1 MNKENAEKVVLY
13 IRSQPKKTINA
24 TVVQKVLKSS
34 SSYANTL
41 LFEMK
46 NKGLLRREKI
56 GLYVITPEGEDFA
69 PPIADNF
76 EESKKAYA
84 MKPKRTHNKETYGK
98 RVDDIKECLNDFI
111 ILMLDNGGYIASS
124 VQDSIIA
131 KYKVNKAVLTYAIR
145 LGYIKRIAQATY
157 KSRVDSISTI
167 RAKKIFDNIRE
178 ASTNKKMTTNSQIYT
193 KKGNFNYKE
202 RQYIKDIKYALAK
215 NNYNLH
221 RLKPANNFKE
231 LVELHDKITVKRIY
245 ETEDKQINCV
255 EALIKQ
261 DSMEFVAEAQ
271 QNSKSIARSRTKKV
285 KFEKEPSFTDEVK
298 NGLSKPETLGKDGH
312 QYVVLEKGVILMT
325 CLDIDK
331 AKEFARQCVFPSDG
345 VYIAKIVAKVSAK
358 VDVQATDFE

>member
-1 MNKENAEKVVLY
+1 MNKENAEKVIGY

-34 SSYANTL
+34 STYANTL

-76 EESKKAYA
+76 AESQKAYA

-131 KYKVNKAVLTYAIR
+131 KYKVNKAVLTHAIR

-178 ASTNKKMTTNSQIYT
+178 STTKKKLATNSQIYT

-215 NNYNLH
+215 NNY
-221 RLKPANNFKE
+221 KIEPANNFKE
-231 LVELHDKITVKRIY
+231 LVDLHDKITVKRIY

-255 EALIKQ
+255 EALIKE
-261 DSMEFVAEAQ
+261 DSMNFVSQ
-271 QNSKSIARSRTKKV
+271 SHQNSKSIARSRTKKV
-285 KFEKEPSFTDEVK
+285 KFEKELDTFEELK
-298 NGLSKPETLGKDGH
+298 NGVGTIETLGKDGH
-312 QYVVLEKGVILMT
+312 QYIVIEKGKIIGT
-325 CLDIDK
+325 YLDLEK
-331 AKEFARQCVFPSDG
+331 AKETAKKLVFPSDSM
-345 VYIAKIVAKVSAK
+345 YISKIVAKISAR